1 MSDYWICWQSK
12 ERILKISL
20 IPRRVSG
27 VTVFFRFFI
36 EQNLCITVEQS
47 QWFGKYKL
55 LNLWALKWKEYVWSV
70 LACKQL
76 QFTSSS
82 SVFESRLAS
91 GNSPILS
98 HTLSLLLLCRKVSD
112 QLGEGMGC
120 RDYRQTETKI
130 GGASWVNLLWEI
142 RHKQLQTIVVVSVC
156 KKLHCK
162 PKVCNEHTPNLTTNP
177 FGDFRWWKHGSERM
191 LTQFCTNHFD
201 S

>member
-1 MSDYWICWQSK
+1 MESLSFSSSSLN
-12 ERILKISL
+12 RIFAIQLN
-20 IPRRVSG
+20 RVSD
-27 VTVFFRFFI
+27 
-36 EQNLCITVEQS
+36 
-47 QWFGKYKL
+47 FGKYKL
-55 LNLWALKWKEYVWSV
+55 LNLWALKWKGYLWSV
-70 LACKQL
+70 LASNQL

-82 SVFESRLAS
+82 SVFENQLAS

-112 QLGEGMGC
+112 QLGESMGC

-162 PKVCNEHTPNLTTNP
+162 PKVCNEHTTNLTTNP
-177 FGDFRWWKHGSERM
+177 FGDFRWWKHGSERT